1 MLLRSH
7 TAIQV
12 QQMLSANCS
21 HTAQILN
28 HRVPGQVIGQVNQ
41 VLHRGH
47 SLMLECSLKLLHFLG
62 IKATHPLGK
71 IVHLVQVHDFV
82 FQASQFSRLVY
93 AQHEALGRQ
102 ITGRFQNQQFLGQ
115 VIITAGK
122 VNIDVALA
130 PSNSHIDH
138 FLSPHIV
145 CSKATSSVCS
155 FGR

>member
-1 MLLRSH
+1 
-7 TAIQV
+7 
-12 QQMLSANCS
+12 MLSTNCS

-28 HRVPGQVIGQVNQ
+28 HRVPGQVIGQVDQ
-41 VLHRGH
+41 ILHRGH
-47 SLMLECSLKLLHFLG
+47 TFMLERSFKLLHFLG

-71 IVHLVQVHDFV
+71 VVNLVQVHNLI

-93 AQHEALGRQ
+93 AQHKSLGRQ

-122 VNIDVALA
+122 VNVDVALA

-155 FGR
+155 SGR